1 MTFTGELRPYQQE
14 ASSLITD
21 RGRAL
26 LALDLGT
33 GKTVVSLH
41 AIETLRDRGEV
52 ECALLIMSSS
62 LTVQWANRIGDF
74 TDQTEVM
81 VIDGSMTPA
90 KRKKAYEKALE
101 SRPAYVVMGLRQVVS
116 DTWFVE
122 ALKPE
127 LALVDEVT
135 SIKNFK
141 PQQSK
146 VIKNSVKT
154 KFRVG
159 LTAEPIE
166 NGKAEEVYS
175 IMEWIDSSVFG
186 NWRSFENEHIVRN
199 EYTNII
205 TSYKNVPALH
215 AKLMTACVNKRRD
228 DPEVAEFMPT
238 VQEYDLLVDMDPETK
253 ELYDYIARDLLAELQ
268 MAGPTV
274 ALDIARYY
282 EGGDVAEGDSSTGRI
297 TSRLLALHL
306 LLDSPEL
313 LRASAEAYDDPL
325 QNKGSRYASEL
336 RAGGLLLPR
345 GTSGAKLE
353 ACVEVATEYV
363 EEDPRHKVIIFARFK
378 GVLPMLAERLD
389 KYGSVLF
396 HGGMNGTERAEAIK
410 QFGEDPDIR
419 FFLSSDAG
427 GYGVDLYMASHLINY
442 DRPMSSG
449 ALKQRNGRHVR
460 ASSTFRNVYIDNLI
474 VTDSVEEHQGARLD
488 FKNKVSSAVVT
499 GRMSDRSGK
508 VENTARSLTKFLED
522 YLDRPSSTH

>member
-1 MTFTGELRPYQQE
+1 MTFTGELRPYQLE

-41 AIETLRDRGEV
+41 AIEQLRDGGMLD
-52 ECALLIMSSS
+52 CALLIMSSS
-62 LTVQWANRIGDF
+62 LTVQWANRISEF
-74 TDQTEVM
+74 TDQSCI
-81 VIDGSMTPA
+81 VIDGSMTPV
-90 KRKKAYEKALE
+90 KRKKAYEQALQE
-101 SRPAYVVMGLRQVVS
+101 RPSYVVMGLRQVVS

-122 ALKPE
+122 ALRPE

-141 PQQSK
+141 PQQTK
-146 VIKNSVKT
+146 VIKKSVRT
-154 KFRVG
+154 KYRIG

-186 NWRSFENEHIVRN
+186 NWRDFEFDHIVRN

-205 TSYKNVPALH
+205 TSYKNVPELH

-238 VQEYDLLVDMDPETK
+238 VQECDLLVDMDGPTK

-274 ALDIARYY
+274 ALDLARYY
-282 EGGDVAEGDSSTGRI
+282 EGGDASEGDSSTGRI

-306 LLDSPEL
+306 LLDDPSL
-313 LRASAEAYDDPL
+313 LRGSAEAYDDPDK
-325 QNKGSRYASEL
+325 NTGSKYASEL
-336 RAGGLLLPR
+336 CAAGLLLPR
-345 GTSGAKLE
+345 GSHGAKLS
-353 ACVEVATEYV
+353 ACIEVAMEYLD
-363 EEDPRHKVIIFARFK
+363 EDQRHKVIIFCRFK
-378 GVLPMLAERLD
+378 GVLPLLAERLD
-389 KYGSVLF
+389 KYGSVRF
-396 HGGMNGTERAEAIK
+396 HGGLNGKERAEAIAT
-410 QFGEDPDIR
+410 FGDDPHVR
-419 FFLSSDAG
+419 LFLSSDAG
-427 GYGVDLYMASHLINY
+427 GYGVDLFMASHLINY
-442 DRPMSSG
+442 DRPQSAG

-460 ASSTFRNVYIDNLI
+460 ASSTFRNVFIDNLI
-474 VTDSVEEHQGARLD
+474 VADSVEEHQGARLD
-488 FKNKVSSAVVT
+488 FKNKVSSAVVA
-499 GRMSDRSGK
+499 GRMSDLSGK

-522 YLDRPSSTH
+522 YLD

>member
-1 MTFTGELRPYQQE
+1 MTFTGELRPYQLE
-14 ASSLITD
+14 ASDLIVT

-41 AIETLRDRGEV
+41 AIEKLRDGGMLD
-52 ECALLIMSSS
+52 CALLIMSSS
-62 LTVQWANRIGDF
+62 LTVQWANRISEF
-74 TDQTEVM
+74 TDQECV
-81 VIDGSMTPA
+81 VIDGSMTPV
-90 KRKKAYEKALE
+90 KRKKAYEEALE

-116 DTWFVE
+116 DAWFVE

-135 SIKNFK
+135 SIKNFR
-141 PQQSK
+141 PQQTK
-146 VIKNSVKT
+146 TIKNSVKT
-154 KFRVG
+154 KYRVG

-186 NWRSFENEHIVRN
+186 NWRSFENEFIQRN

-205 TSYKNVPALH
+205 TGYYNVDELH
-215 AKLMTACVNKRRD
+215 RRLMTACISKRRD
-228 DPEVAEFMPT
+228 DPEVADFMPT
-238 VQEYDLLVDMDPETK
+238 VEECDLLVDMDPETK
-253 ELYDYIARDLLAELQ
+253 ELYDYVARDLLAELQ

-274 ALDIARYY
+274 ALDLARYY
-282 EGGDVAEGDSSTGRI
+282 EGGDASEGDSSTGRI

-306 LLDSPEL
+306 LLDDPQL

-325 QNKGSRYASEL
+325 QNKGSKYASEL
-336 RAGGLLLPR
+336 RAAGLLLPG
-345 GTSGAKLE
+345 GTHGAKLHS
-353 ACVEVATEYV
+353 CIEVAMEYLAQD
-363 EEDPRHKVIIFARFK
+363 ERHKVIIFCRFK
-378 GVLPMLAERLD
+378 GILPLLAKGLD

-396 HGGMNGTERAEAIK
+396 HGGLNGKERAEAIAT
-410 QFGEDPDIR
+410 FGADPNVR
-419 FFLSSDAG
+419 LFLSSDAG
-427 GYGVDLYMASHLINY
+427 GYGVDLFMASHLINY
-442 DRPMSSG
+442 DRPQSSG

-460 ASSTFRNVYIDNLI
+460 ASSTFRHVYIDNLI
-474 VTDSVEEHQGARLD
+474 VADSVEEHQGARLD

-499 GRMSDRSGK
+499 GRMSDPHGK

-522 YLDRPSSTH
+522 YLERQ